1 MIQLL
6 LNSLRCCYFD
16 VLGHLRSISRRNHSD
31 HLPAHTPIPGRCPP
45 FSQLTVM
52 SSSPPIAHK
61 PKLDPSCS
69 RRPPPASLW
78 VWAADRWPVSDII
91 KVSGIGHSPEYD
103 IFPAPLGRG
112 YTGSSS
118 PTAHELLSQPSSKGA
133 GSDSALLRVAL
144 KTIGN
149 LPTYLP
155 SSLPTPPPPCSAH
168 YSFPFLP
175 DWFSLTLPPTYVLS
189 SAFYTVA

>member
-1 MIQLL
+1 
-6 LNSLRCCYFD
+6 
-16 VLGHLRSISRRNHSD
+16 
-31 HLPAHTPIPGRCPP
+31 
-45 FSQLTVM
+45 M

-61 PKLDPSCS
+61 PKLDPSSS

-149 LPTYLP
+149 LPT
-155 SSLPTPPPPCSAH
+155 SLPT
-168 YSFPFLP
+168 FLP
-175 DWFSLTLPPTYVLS
+175 TYPSTSLLCSLFLPLSARLVLPHPPTHLRTQQCLLYSGIKAGVGWLTTLVLVCQEMARGS
-189 SAFYTVA
+189 PVLASARAQIATVARFNL